1 MQQSGAGI
9 PPGGERRGAGPQ
21 AGAARQ
27 AVVPQRAAALPDLAP
42 VDSLLRCLVRLSYEF
57 GRPVSEG
64 EVRAAVPLDPAGMT
78 PEQFLRAAD
87 RLNYQVR
94 RLPGIGR
101 GDLAEMPAPFV
112 LVGRRG
118 APARLA
124 LGHIPAEPG
133 KPGGS
138 GLQLF
143 DGGTGETIEL
153 GYDTAATVAA
163 EAILVKPR
171 PQVVSEQPSW
181 RSLAGRRVRGVLKEL
196 LLASFVINVL
206 ALAMPLFTMTLF
218 NKVVGQQ
225 ALDTLAVLVVGMVVV
240 FAFEGVLRII
250 RGYVAAH
257 TGARLDSLIGSEA
270 MHKFLSLPMQRFEN
284 QSAGLMVERIR
295 QLDTI
300 RAFFTSQMPM
310 HAVDLGFTLVFLLV
324 LFFIHPLMAGIT
336 LLAAP
341 VMVGVALAL
350 HHRQKALINQ
360 TFEAQAAK
368 ASAMNEVV
376 NNALTVKS
384 LALEPE
390 MERRW
395 ESRLAAAAYT
405 SYRAGNLANIG
416 SAIGHV
422 LQMIA
427 SLAILSFGAY
437 LAIEGEMTVGAL
449 IACNML
455 ASRVLV
461 PLRVIASA
469 WHQIQETKA
478 AFRRIDEIMEEPSES
493 PPGTSSPTP
502 DLKGRI
508 QLERVSFT
516 FQPELPPVLREVD
529 LTIEKGSV
537 VGIIGPSG
545 SGKSTLAKLLQG
557 LYKPASGRVTI
568 DGTDIQHLSLPA
580 LRQQIGVVPQ
590 DCQLFAGTVR
600 ENIALGAQQRDPERI
615 VAVAKFVGAH
625 EFIQRLPKGYE
636 TPVGERGQGLSNGQR
651 QLICIARALIRN
663 PRILVLDEATSD
675 LDPVSEDFFLRNLQ
689 RASRGRTIVIITHRL
704 APLAI
709 ADRVALVIDGRV
721 ERVGPPAEVIAFA
734 KTRMAEVAMPR

>member
-1 MQQSGAGI
+1 MQQSQSGHQ
-9 PPGGERRGAGPQ
+9 PGRQ
-21 AGAARQ
+21 AT
-27 AVVPQRAAALPDLAP
+27 AVVPRQPAGVPGVVP
-42 VDSLLRCLVRLSYEF
+42 VDSLLRCLVRLSCEF

-64 EVRAAVPLDPAGMT
+64 EVRGAVPLDPAGMT
-78 PEQFLRAAD
+78 LDQFLRAAD

-94 RLPGIGR
+94 REARVGR
-101 GDLAEMPAPFV
+101 AELAEMPAPFV
-112 LVGRRG
+112 LLGRRG

-124 LGHIPAEPG
+124 RGH
-133 KPGGS
+133 GS
-138 GLQLF
+138 GGLPLF

-153 GYDTAATVAA
+153 GYDTAATVSA

-171 PQVVSEQPSW
+171 PQVISEQPSW
-181 RSLAGRRVRGVLKEL
+181 RSLAGKRVRGVLREL

-225 ALDTLAVLVVGMVVV
+225 ALDTLAVLIVGMVVV

-341 VMVGVALAL
+341 IMVGVALLL
-350 HHRQKALINQ
+350 HQRQKRLINR

-395 ESRLAAAAYT
+395 ESRLAAAAFT

-422 LQMIA
+422 LQMLA

-437 LAIEGEMTVGAL
+437 LAIQGEMTVGAL
-449 IACNML
+449 IASNML

-493 PPGTSSPTP
+493 PPGSASPTP
-502 DLKGRI
+502 ELKGRI
-508 QLERVSFT
+508 QLERVSFA
-516 FQPELPPVLREVD
+516 FLPELPPVLREVD
-529 LTIEKGSV
+529 LTIDKGSV
-537 VGIIGPSG
+537 IGIIGPSG

-557 LYKPASGRVTI
+557 LYRPTAGRVTI
-568 DGTDIQHLSLPA
+568 DGTDIQHMSLPA

>member
-427 SLAILSFGAY
+427 SLSILSFGAY